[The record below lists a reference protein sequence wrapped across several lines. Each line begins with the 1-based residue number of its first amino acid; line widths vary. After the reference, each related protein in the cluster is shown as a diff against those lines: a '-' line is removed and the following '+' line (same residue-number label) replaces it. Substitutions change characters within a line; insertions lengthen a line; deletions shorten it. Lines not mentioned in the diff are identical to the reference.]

1 MKGKPMRLNLRSK
14 LVLFAVLLAIL
25 PLLAA
30 GESLTR
36 IVRDELKSAANES
49 LVTTARQVRDEI
61 DDIYDY
67 AWLAPLTLVRN
78 AIDDSRLGIEEKIA
92 LLTQGI
98 ANLSDV
104 VALQITVEG
113 APAPVVVSQEAFYQR
128 LEAASLNPLQVLR
141 LADAQVSA
149 YRARHPNRIAAVAH
163 IPETDDW
170 LATVVLPMRDQGDRA
185 ATLLA
190 RIDLRRVRGYI
201 EEHPFRES
209 GEITVVDRAGE
220 RLFAPAPA
228 GMSERSIV
236 ERGLRLLDTQSR
248 TITVEP
254 YTRPDGSVYLGAVSS
269 PHAFDWA
276 VAVEKSER
284 EAYLAVGKMTRS
296 LAVWIGV
303 GLVVAALGAVL
314 FALRMS
320 RPILA
325 IGNAA
330 MEVAQGNFKTRVT
343 VHARD
348 EIGELAGRF
357 NDMIAHLGERFE
369 LLKFV
374 SAGTLNAIKETH
386 GESMKLGGESVD
398 VTAFFA
404 DIRGYTAFSEGRDP
418 EVVVEV
424 LNHYFQS
431 LADIV
436 IAHHGDIDKFVGDQ
450 IMAIFQ
456 GEEMAR
462 NAVACALKFQE
473 AMADLGED
481 YPEADLEIGI
491 GINLGEVVM
500 GAMGSKER
508 MDYTVLGDNVNLAAR
523 LCAHATAGQTLIS
536 ESVHTA
542 VSKVKDFR
550 IEPLEPIRVKG
561 KSEPIHVYTVASA
574 TSKKGADNEGRQGR
588 SEVGA
593 HAAGASA

>member
-1 MKGKPMRLNLRSK
+1 MRLNLRSK
-14 LVLFAVLLAIL
+14 LVLFAVVLAIL

-36 IVRDELKSAANES
+36 IVRDELKSAANET
-49 LVTTARQVRDEI
+49 LVTTVRQVRDEI
-61 DDIYDY
+61 DDIYEY

-78 AIDDSRLGIEEKIA
+78 AIDDSRLGIEEKIS

-98 ANLSDV
+98 TDLSDV

-113 APAPVVVSQEAFYQR
+113 APAPVVVSQQAFYDR
-128 LEAASLNPLQVLR
+128 LDEASLNPLAILR
-141 LADAQVSA
+141 LTDAQVSA
-149 YRARHPNRIAAVAH
+149 YRARDPNRVAAVTH
-163 IPETDDW
+163 IPETGDW
-170 LATVVLPMRDQGDRA
+170 LATVVLPMRDQADRA

-190 RIDLRRVRGYI
+190 RIDLRRLKSYI
-201 EEHPFRES
+201 EEHPFQQS
-209 GEITVVDRAGE
+209 GEITIVDRAGE
-220 RLFAPAPA
+220 RLFAPTPTDL
-228 GMSERSIV
+228 SQRSIV
-236 ERGLRLLDTQSR
+236 EQALRLLGSQSR

-254 YTRPDGSVYLGAVSS
+254 YTRPDGSVYLGAFSS

-276 VAVEKSER
+276 VVAEKSER
-284 EAYLAVGKMTRS
+284 EAYLAVSKMIRS
-296 LAVWIGV
+296 LAIWIAV
-303 GLVVAALGAVL
+303 GLLVAALGAVL

-325 IGNAA
+325 IGDAA
-330 MEVAQGNFKTRVT
+330 VEVAKGNFKTRVT
-343 VHARD
+343 TVHTRD
-348 EIGELAGRF
+348 EIGELAGHF
-357 NDMIAHLGERFE
+357 NDMIAQLGERFQ

-374 SAGTLNAIKETH
+374 SAGTLSAIKETH
-386 GESMKLGGESVD
+386 GETMKLGGESVN

-424 LNHYFQS
+424 LNHYFQT

-436 IAHHGDIDKFVGDQ
+436 TAHNGDIDKFVGDE

-473 AMADLGED
+473 AMVALGSD

-523 LCAHATAGQTLIS
+523 LCANATPGQTLIS
-536 ESVHTA
+536 ESVYRA
-542 VSKVKDFR
+542 VRGVEDFQ
-550 IEPLEPIRVKG
+550 IQALEPIRVKG
-561 KSEPIHVYTVASA
+561 KSEPIQIHTVIAA
-574 TSKKGADNEGRQGR
+574 PKKGATDEG
-588 SEVGA
+588 SEGTSG
-593 HAAGASA
+593 AGAYAASPST